1 MTIKKTILIMLLL
14 IPFIVLAKDTCNQD
28 DIKIE
33 KIELEEKKGN
43 AEELSLPN
51 NENNTINLNT
61 RMNVIGDSIT
71 YKVII
76 NNTSTSD
83 YSFDNN
89 QITTEY
95 VDYIISY
102 EDNSSTIKANSSK
115 IIYLKVDYKDIPKE
129 NNLSEDVLQT
139 NKNIVFNLTNNVK
152 NTNEKTDEFQ
162 HFISNPETKDIVIIC
177 FIALLISSTIII
189 AIKKKKGIKYIVFI
203 IAFLAIVPNLTKAIC
218 SCSLKINLILEIDT
232 KEAMFLP
239 GEELN
244 VKIKKLAGDE
254 SNDFH
259 SPNSNIYSIRKSEQK
274 PLESNKEEK
283 NIVSTSESSY
293 PIYMWFDE
301 GTIYWWSEDKTP
313 SLNKDAKNSFTHLN
327 ELKDITGIKHFDT
340 SVTENMA
347 DLLSFAYSLVSV
359 DELTNWNTSN
369 VTSLRRLFI
378 HNHDLAS
385 VEGVKNWDVRKVVD
399 MGQVFN
405 SCYSLEEVDLSNWE
419 TNSVENM
426 QTTFGMW
433 ELNGNPYYNS
443 KLKRI
448 IISNKFN
455 TSKVIQMYGLFAN
468 NLNIEDYSFLK
479 LIDTSKTTNIGQ
491 MFQLTNF
498 KDLKYIKDWDVSK
511 VETMNGLFNSNE
523 YVESLSGLENWD
535 VSSVTNYNQLF
546 YKASSLV
553 DASAINDW
561 NINSNAS
568 FTNMFYD
575 VQTHPEFSKVLGSW
589 NNKGTF
595 IPGT

>member
-1 MTIKKTILIMLLL
+1 MKKILLL
-14 IPFIVLAKDTCNQD
+14 ICLLSIPFLVIAEDTCNQN

-33 KIELEEKKGN
+33 SIVLDSTNGNIEETSNPN
-43 AEELSLPN
+43 ADN
-51 NENNTINLNT
+51 NQVNLGLK
-61 RMNVIGDSIT
+61 MNVIDDSIT
-71 YKVII
+71 YKLVIT
-76 NNTSTSD
+76 NTSNQD
-83 YSFDNN
+83 YTFDKNSLS
-89 QITTEY
+89 T
-95 VDYIISY
+95 DYINY
-102 EDNSSTIKANSSK
+102 
-115 IIYLKVDYKDIPKE
+115 DITYE
-129 NNLSEDVLQT
+129 NNSNVVKAGESKVIFLTVNYS
-139 NKNIVFNLTNNVK
+139 NKPSIDKLNNGLLTDNPKVTFNLQKEEAQTVIEEVVRK
-152 NTNEKTDEFQ
+152 
-162 HFISNPETKDIVIIC
+162 IVNPETNDVIGI
-177 FIALLISSTIII
+177 FLLILIISLIITIILFRRS
-189 AIKKKKGIKYIVFI
+189 KRVKYITLLI
-203 IAFLAIVPNLTKAIC
+203 LTILLTSNIVKALC
-218 SCSLKINLILEIDT
+218 TCTLDINTSLEIDAR
-232 KEAMFLP
+232 EAVFLP
-239 GEELN
+239 GTEVN
-244 VKIKKLAGDE
+244 VKMKELAGD
-254 SNDFH
+254 DTTQRKFVTKDY
-259 SPNSNIYSIRKSEQK
+259 NIISIKKSSTEVS
-274 PLESNKEEK
+274 ETNKEEK

-313 SLNKDAKNSFTHLN
+313 SLNKDAKNSFTNLN

-359 DELTNWNTSN
+359 DELTHWNTSN

-419 TNSVENM
+419 TNSVENL